1 MKVMKYF
8 VLASLLCL
16 SACGDDNDN
25 KNNETPQNLAEL
37 TVDASEISIAQGNT
51 RNVKITS
58 GNGEYEVTSANEEVV
73 TAEVDSDIVTL
84 TAVEGHNNAQGVVYV
99 KDKYYQRA
107 KILVNTAAEF
117 DLKLNKTL
125 FTLYSQVEG
134 ADEAFVKIYTGN
146 GGYSLEVIDENNCIE
161 VDQSTLEDSES
172 FTVKG
177 IAQGN
182 AEVKITD
189 RKGKEA
195 FVKLVENYQVSMYKT
210 AIAILQND
218 EDAADAIQETIL
230 ICWEKIGSLRNA
242 KFFKTWM
249 TRILIHRC
257 YAIYNENKRTVT
269 ADNFP
274 DIMDCSNKYGEIEWQ
289 EMLGFLNE
297 KQRIVVELYY
307 GQQFKVREIA
317 GALQI
322 GQSAVKSRLQSARKT
337 LEQFYEIG
345 KEASPNSDGRL

>member
-1 MKVMKYF
+1 MDKKL
-8 VLASLLCL
+8 VL
-16 SACGDDNDN
+16 
-25 KNNETPQNLAEL
+25 Q
-37 TVDASEISIAQGNT
+37 
-51 RNVKITS
+51 
-58 GNGEYEVTSANEEVV
+58 
-73 TAEVDSDIVTL
+73 
-84 TAVEGHNNAQGVVYV
+84 
-99 KDKYYQRA
+99 A
-107 KILVNTAAEF
+107 KKH
-117 DLKLNKTL
+117 D
-125 FTLYSQVEG
+125 
-134 ADEAFVKIYTGN
+134 
-146 GGYSLEVIDENNCIE
+146 
-161 VDQSTLEDSES
+161 
-172 FTVKG
+172 
-177 IAQGN
+177 
-182 AEVKITD
+182 
-189 RKGKEA
+189 KEA
-195 FVKLVENYQVSMYKT
+195 FVKLVGNYQVSMYKT

-269 ADNFP
+269 ADDFP
-274 DIMDCSNKYGEIEWQ
+274 DVMDCSDKYGEIEWQ

-307 GQQFKVREIA
+307 GQQFKIREIA